1 VAAVT
6 TVRVERIDP
15 LADPRWSD
23 VSALPQAT
31 LYHSMAWARVLRASY
46 GFRAHYYLA
55 LDAERV
61 VGGLPFFEVGS
72 ALRRK
77 RLVSLPFSDV
87 GGHVGEPST
96 VSPLLSAALRDA
108 DARGWRTVEIRG
120 GRANGAASG
129 LTQTHHNDLYTLPL
143 DRSLRDIVG
152 GFSDSV
158 RWGRKRALRDG
169 VSAERISTVDGLRE
183 FYALHQITRRR
194 LGVPVQSWRFFEH
207 LGREF
212 LARDNG
218 FVVNARRAGRAVASA
233 VFLRHGSRLYYKF
246 SATDP
251 GALALQPN
259 SLVLWEA
266 IEWAHAQGLA
276 EIDLGKTVRENVGL
290 ARFKRSWGAV
300 PAPLPHYYFPRVA
313 GVGAASEESSPMRA
327 VRAVWRHLPLPVA
340 RVVGGLVYRVLA

>member
-1 VAAVT
+1 MTAT
-6 TVRVERIDP
+6 RVEVIDP
-15 LADPRWSD
+15 LVDPRWGD
-23 VSALPQAT
+23 VAALPQAT
-31 LYHSMAWARVLRASY
+31 LYHSMAWARVLAASY
-46 GFRAHYYLA
+46 GFRARYYLA
-55 LDAERV
+55 LEHERV

-72 ALRRK
+72 AVRGK

-87 GGHVGEPST
+87 GGHVGEPSA
-96 VSPLLSAALRDA
+96 VAPLLSAAVRDA
-108 DARGWRTVEIRG
+108 DAGGWRAVEIRG

-129 LTQTHHNDLYTLPL
+129 LTRTHHNDLYTLAL
-143 DRSLRDIVG
+143 DRPLHDIVS

-169 VSAERISTVDGLRE
+169 VSAEQMSSPDGLRE
-183 FYALHQITRRR
+183 FYRLHQITRRR

-218 FVVNARRAGRAVASA
+218 FVVNARHAGRAVASA
-233 VFLRHGSRLYYKF
+233 VFLLHGSRLYYKF
-246 SATDP
+246 SAADP
-251 GALALQPN
+251 SALASQPN
-259 SLVLWEA
+259 SLVLWQA

-300 PAPLPHYYFPRVA
+300 SEPLPHYYFPRGA
-313 GVGAASEESSPMRA
+313 GVGATSEESPPMRA
-327 VRAVWRHLPLPVA
+327 VRALWRRLPLPVA
-340 RVVGGLVYRVLA
+340 RVVGGLLYRVLA